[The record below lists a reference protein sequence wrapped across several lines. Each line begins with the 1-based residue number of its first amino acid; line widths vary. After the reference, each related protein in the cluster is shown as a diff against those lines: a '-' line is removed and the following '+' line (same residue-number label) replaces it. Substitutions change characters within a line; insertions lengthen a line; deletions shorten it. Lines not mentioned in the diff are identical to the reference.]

1 MYKLTIAPTWTSG
14 GTITTSPANY
24 ERLTAATL
32 PGCPFGNYN
41 AWELL
46 QDLISMYSWKLKP
59 GTPCELSDFL
69 TLCND
74 AHAEA
79 YRAILEG

>member
-1 MYKLTIAPTWTSG
+1 MYKLTIAPTWTG
-14 GTITTSPANY
+14 GGSITTNQQNY
-24 ERLTAATL
+24 ERLKAATL
-32 PGCPFGNYN
+32 PECPFKNYN
-41 AWELL
+41 AWDLL

-59 GTPCELSDFL
+59 GTPCTLSDFL

>member
-1 MYKLTIAPTWTSG
+1 MTTIAIRINGAGS
-14 GTITTSPANY
+14 ITTTQKNY
-24 ERLTAATL
+24 NRLSAAAL

-41 AWELL
+41 AWDLL

-59 GTPCELSDFL
+59 GHAYTISDFL
-69 TLCND
+69 TICND

>member
-1 MYKLTIAPTWTSG
+1 MNITISIRRDGAG
-14 GTITTSPANY
+14 AITTTQDNY
-24 ERLTAATL
+24 NRLNAATL

-59 GTPCELSDFL
+59 GTPCELSEFL

>member
-1 MYKLTIAPTWTSG
+1 MYKLTIAPSWNGG
-14 GTITTSPANY
+14 GTITTSTANY

-32 PGCPFGNYN
+32 PGCPFKNYN
-41 AWELL
+41 AWDLL

-59 GTPCELSDFL
+59 GTPCTLSDFL

-74 AHAEA
+74 VHAEA
-79 YRAILEG
+79 YRNILEG

>member
-1 MYKLTIAPTWTSG
+1 MNITISIRRDGAG
-14 GTITTSPANY
+14 AITTTQDNY
-24 ERLTAATL
+24 NRLTAAAL
-32 PGCPFGNYN
+32 PGCPFKNYN
-41 AWELL
+41 AWDLL

-59 GTPCELSDFL
+59 GTPCTLSDFL

-79 YRAILEG
+79 YRAIFEA

>member
-1 MYKLTIAPTWTSG
+1 MNITISIRRDGAG
-14 GTITTSPANY
+14 AITTTQDNY
-24 ERLTAATL
+24 NRLTAATL
-32 PGCPFGNYN
+32 PGCPFKNYS
-41 AWELL
+41 AWDLL

-59 GTPCELSDFL
+59 GTPCTLSDFL

-74 AHAEA
+74 VHAEA